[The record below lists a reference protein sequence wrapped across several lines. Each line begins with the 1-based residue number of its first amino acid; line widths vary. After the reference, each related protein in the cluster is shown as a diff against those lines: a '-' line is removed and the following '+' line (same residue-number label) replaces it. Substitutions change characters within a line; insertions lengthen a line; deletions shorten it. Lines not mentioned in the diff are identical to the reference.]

1 MGLFNLIFGR
11 GKRVSGKDIQRM
23 EQQIE
28 AELRKAAR
36 KRNGGK

>member
-1 MGLFNLIFGR
+1 MGIFKRLFG
-11 GKRVSGKDIQRM
+11 GKRPSGRDIQRM

>member
-1 MGLFNLIFGR
+1 MNVFKRLFG

>member
-1 MGLFNLIFGR
+1 MGIFKRLFS

-23 EQQIE
+23 EQA
-28 AELRKAAR
+28 AERITREAAR